1 MLDKYLGESCTHRLN
16 PPYWKIRNT
25 IFIEIDDNNFFQPI
39 LKALLTVVIDV
50 IKIFM
55 RFRRLTYCNPTK
67 TTIIWHSKQIKILHT
82 QSFKGGL
89 GNYPKKVHISGNIC
103 GEILFLK
110 GYRVILMKH
119 GSDKGV
125 FLKLSD
131 FFRGGVLYSPC

>member
-16 PPYWKIRNT
+16 PAYWEIRHT
-25 IFIEIDDNNFFQPI
+25 IFIEIDDNNFFQPL
-39 LKALLTVVIDV
+39 LKALLTVVIDA
-50 IKIFM
+50 IKTFK
-55 RFRRLTYCNPTK
+55 RFRRLIYCNPTK
-67 TTIIWHSKQIKILHT
+67 ATIIWHSKQIKILHK

-89 GNYPKKVHISGNIC
+89 GNYLKKVLILGNIC

-110 GYRVILMKH
+110 DYREMLMKH

-131 FFRGGVLYSPC
+131 FFRGGVLYSPH